1 MCSLLKPPEFFQDPA
16 AQQQKQQLQL
26 RDGRGTPSR
35 ASLQAPVARAA
46 APAARSMSPPRWSQ
60 APQAAPG
67 VGTAWTWPATGTLNR
82 GTTYTPAT
90 PWAPSIHSSMCF
102 FTIWYTLFICC
113 GFHRRTRSLAPF
125 KKFPGKKI
133 ETSSKASFLGFLLRI
148 SDLFLL
154 KEGWGERSDFFRDM
168 EGVQRGR
175 VSEILLQ
182 KSKFP

>member
-1 MCSLLKPPEFFQDPA
+1 MFVAQTTSIFQDPA
-16 AQQQKQQLQL
+16 AQQQKKQLQL

-82 GTTYTPAT
+82 GTTYTPCH
-90 PWAPSIHSSMCF
+90 PMGPIHSSMCF
-102 FTIWYTLFICC
+102 FTIRYTLFI
-113 GFHRRTRSLAPF
+113 FVVVFLWRTRSLVPF

-133 ETSSKASFLGFLLRI
+133 ETSSKHHFWVSMLRI

-154 KEGWGERSDFFRDM
+154 KEGWGERRDFF
-168 EGVQRGR
+168 
-175 VSEILLQ
+175 
-182 KSKFP
+182 